1 MSSDGPQTS
10 PNSAPRRRTKSLISW
25 PLVRKLETL
34 AFMAM
39 FLAVPFFGYRV
50 VEYTSHHLALNNAAH
65 DLVKDIRRVKQM
77 AAEYG
82 MEITIESKQPSDG
95 HPAAYLITSGTKNI
109 EEVVLPQ
116 GVSMVGKITFSKQG
130 LPEYPSTFD
139 VHMDTRSISVDVDRN
154 GTVSLP

>member
-1 MSSDGPQTS
+1 MSSDLP
-10 PNSAPRRRTKSLISW
+10 PKRRSKSVISW
-25 PLVRKLETL
+25 PLVRKLESL

-77 AAEYG
+77 SAEYQ
-82 MEITIESKQPSDG
+82 MEITIESKPQSDG
-95 HPAAYLITSGTKNI
+95 HPAAYVISSGDKTI

-116 GVSMVGKITFSKQG
+116 GVSMIGKITFSRRG
-130 LPEYPSTFD
+130 MPELPSTFD
-139 VHMDTRSISVDVDRN
+139 VHMDTRSISVDVDSN